1 MSVEQFVTD
10 DVLSTVTDLLE
21 PLVGGVDV
29 LGTWITRDT
38 AFHEDLQL
46 ESIDLVTFASILA
59 EHYGA
64 DVDLAE
70 FLSQKDLDEV
80 IELRVGD
87 IVDFVTN
94 RLAERG

>member
-21 PLVGGVDV
+21 PLVGDVDV

-46 ESIDLVTFASILA
+46 ESIDLVTFAGILA

-64 DVDLAE
+64 DVDLAD